1 MHRFAITTAI
11 AAPAASL
18 VFLAMVWIHVG
29 DIHGPSPMPGANVPS
44 TFAGLRGMSV
54 AELDDL
60 LSASCTT
67 PAAAAETSLPA
78 LPVKTGSVFIPMSAL
93 QSAPTRMK
101 SEIEL
106 QTACE
111 NGHSRSEVRDGCAKE

>member
-18 VFLAMVWIHVG
+18 IFLAMVWVHVSE
-29 DIHGPSPMPGANVPS
+29 IHGSPPVSGADLPS

-67 PAAAAETSLPA
+67 SAATAPA

-93 QSAPTRMK
+93 QIAPTRMI

-106 QTACE
+106 QACE
-111 NGHSRSEVRDGCAKE
+111 QGHSHAQDAAACARE